1 MDFVSTGRPKGK
13 GGLMGGQGLSIA
25 SGLIERNVTLYS
37 RHVTAWSYRVCS
49 CLPSGISFHLWHLA
63 WPFGSGP
70 VLADDGIGFLGP
82 TLSIR
87 GLASCGVLS
96 LQCFGTLALGTC
108 IGCRAGDLF

>member
-1 MDFVSTGRPKGK
+1 
-13 GGLMGGQGLSIA
+13 MGGQGLSIA

-37 RHVTAWSYRVCS
+37 RHITSSSCRVCS
-49 CLPSGISFHLWHLA
+49 CLPSGISFHRWHPT

-70 VLADDGIGFLGP
+70 VTADDSIGFLGH

-96 LQCFGTLALGTC
+96 LQCFDALALGTC